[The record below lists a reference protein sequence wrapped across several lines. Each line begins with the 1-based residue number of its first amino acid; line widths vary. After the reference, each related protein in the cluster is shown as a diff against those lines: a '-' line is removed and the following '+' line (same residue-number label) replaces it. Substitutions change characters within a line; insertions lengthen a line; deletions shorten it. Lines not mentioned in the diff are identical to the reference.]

1 MAASSTRRIQ
11 GPDRR
16 MSLRPSGLSCGR
28 RYVVHGRRGQQARR
42 RGHCLPRAAWWQEGK
57 IAAVSGVAPVERHP
71 ARRVPGRRSAVLS
84 LLMIPVLAIAFV
96 AAYLLGSALQ
106 EALGLEQD
114 ELLWSAG
121 ALGALAAVL
130 VTALLVSPQIA
141 GIALGVKARRLGE
154 RRLGAA
160 AAILN
165 ALIAAYV
172 LLTTLLN
179 AIVS

>member
-1 MAASSTRRIQ
+1 
-11 GPDRR
+11 
-16 MSLRPSGLSCGR
+16 
-28 RYVVHGRRGQQARR
+28 
-42 RGHCLPRAAWWQEGK
+42 
-57 IAAVSGVAPVERHP
+57 
-71 ARRVPGRRSAVLS
+71 
-84 LLMIPVLAIAFV
+84 MIPVLAIAFV

-114 ELLWSAG
+114 ELLWSVG